1 MLQTTLVWRCFFE
14 DTNNNQGYIF
24 YDCAAVTKYAD
35 IYLVNMIYIK
45 YNVCFRAEHMVNQT
59 QVCII

>member
-1 MLQTTLVWRCFFE
+1 MLQTTLVWRSFFE

-35 IYLVNMIYIK
+35 ILFSEYDLHKI
-45 YNVCFRAEHMVNQT
+45 
-59 QVCII
+59 